1 MIEINGLIKKY
12 GEKTVLDIGNL
23 KLERGA
29 SYALVGANGSGKT
42 TLIRILAGAL
52 EYDKGEISFDKDACA
67 VFMPQKNFAFDI
79 SVLGNLTLVKKD
91 KNQALDI
98 LKSLELARL
107 AKRRGSK
114 LSGGETQRLALA
126 RLLMMPFNIML
137 LDEPTFA
144 MDINS
149 ALIAEK
155 VIEQKAKRKDS
166 TLVFSTHSMQQ
177 AARLADEIIFLH
189 QGKVCE
195 RGEARAFL
203 SSPQTQE
210 AQRFLQYFSG

>member
-155 VIEQKAKRKDS
+155 VIEQKAKRKGS